1 VAGKVGVAQTPHGS
15 AGAPGVNGSMA
26 LCVSS
31 GSKNQKAAWTYITYL
46 TSAAVQNKYAKSSLP
61 CWSASYSDQQVVATS
76 PQIVPVAK
84 KSLAELIARPQVPR
98 YNEISQ
104 VLQTEVQK
112 ALLGSKTPQQA
123 LTDAASQA
131 RSLVA

>member
-1 VAGKVGVAQTPHGS
+1 
-15 AGAPGVNGSMA
+15 
-26 LCVSS
+26 
-31 GSKNQKAAWTYITYL
+31 
-46 TSAAVQNKYAKSSLP
+46 
-61 CWSASYSDQQVVATS
+61 
-76 PQIVPVAK
+76 VAK
-84 KSLAELIARPQVPR
+84 KELANLIARPQVPK

-131 RSLVA
+131 RSLI